1 MRVRRGPHRRRGMAA
16 ATSGRLPGGTMAR
29 MRMLRPAG
37 YPADRAAGRWV
48 FDVLLALVAWA
59 TAVAWASAPPDSY
72 HLATHHPP
80 GAGKIVVL
88 ALMVA
93 PLVVRR
99 IWPIPVFGVMVAA
112 TIGAVLWDRRLVDGL
127 ALLIA
132 LYTVAELRS
141 RRAAL
146 VCAGLLGI
154 TVVVFWVLLVGG
166 AAWSNAIPYAGTV
179 AAALGLGLYS
189 ATRRAY
195 LAELHDRADRLER
208 ERDQQG
214 ALAAAA
220 ERTRI
225 AREMHDVVAHH
236 LTVMVT
242 LSEAAAAAS
251 ASSPDRAAEVMRSV
265 SATGRRA
272 LADTRRL
279 LGVLRQRPGEDLAAA
294 LAPVPDL
301 SRLGALIE
309 EVRSAGLQATLE
321 VCGQAPQVPAGVQLT
336 VYRLVQEALTNT
348 LKHGG
353 PGARATVRLRYVP
366 GELLVDIDDDGAGA
380 AAPAP
385 AGAGGGLIGMQERV
399 HAYGGDV
406 RAGPRQPGGWNG
418 AARLRLDGGDAG

>member
-1 MRVRRGPHRRRGMAA
+1 
-16 ATSGRLPGGTMAR
+16 
-29 MRMLRPAG
+29 
-37 YPADRAAGRWV
+37 
-48 FDVLLALVAWA
+48 
-59 TAVAWASAPPDSY
+59 
-72 HLATHHPP
+72 
-80 GAGKIVVL
+80 
-88 ALMVA
+88 
-93 PLVVRR
+93 
-99 IWPIPVFGVMVAA
+99 
-112 TIGAVLWDRRLVDGL
+112 
-127 ALLIA
+127 
-132 LYTVAELRS
+132 
-141 RRAAL
+141 

-154 TVVVFWVLLVGG
+154 TVVVFWVLLVGR
-166 AAWSNAIPYAGTV
+166 AEWSTAIPYTGTV

-189 ATRRAY
+189 AARRAY

-220 ERTRI
+220 ERARI

-251 ASSPDRAAEVMRSV
+251 ARSPERAAEVMRSV

-279 LGVLRQRPGEDLAAA
+279 LGVLRQRPGDDPAAA

-301 SRLGALIE
+301 TQLDALIE
-309 EVRSAGLQATLE
+309 EVRSAGLQTTLE
-321 VCGQAPQVPAGVQLT
+321 VCGQAPDVPAGVQLT

-353 PGARATVRLRYVP
+353 TGARATVRLRYLP
-366 GELLVDIDDDGAGA
+366 GELRVDIDDDGAGA
-380 AAPAP
+380 TAPAP
-385 AGAGGGLIGMQERV
+385 AGVGGGLIGMQERI

-406 RAGPRQPGGWNG
+406 QAGPRQPAGWNVS
-418 AARLRLDGGDAG
+418 ARLRLDGGEAG

>member
-1 MRVRRGPHRRRGMAA
+1 MAA
-16 ATSGRLPGGTMAR
+16 AAVGRLTGGTMAS

-37 YPADRAAGRWV
+37 YLANRAAGRWV
-48 FDVLLALVAWA
+48 FDVLVALVAWA
-59 TAVAWASAPPDSY
+59 TAVAWASAPPY
-72 HLATHHPP
+72 QNATHHPP
-80 GAGKIVVL
+80 GAGKIVV
-88 ALMVA
+88 VA

-99 IWPIPVFGVMVAA
+99 IWPIPVFGVMVTAA
-112 TIGAVLWDRRLVDGL
+112 IGAVLWDRRLVDGL

-132 LYTVAELRS
+132 VYTVAALRP

-146 VCAGLLGI
+146 VCAGLLEI
-154 TVVVFWVLLVGG
+154 AAVVLGVLLAGR
-166 AAWSNAIPYAGTV
+166 AWWSSATFTTGQTAL

-189 ATRRAY
+189 ASRRAY

-220 ERTRI
+220 ERARI
-225 AREMHDVVAHH
+225 AREMHDVTAHH

-251 ASSPDRAAEVMRSV
+251 ASSPDRAAEVMRAV

-279 LGVLRQRPGEDLAAA
+279 LGVLRQRPGEDPAAA

-301 SRLGALIE
+301 SQLDALIE

-321 VCGQAPQVPAGVQLT
+321 VRGQAPEVPAGVQLT

-348 LKHGG
+348 RKHGG
-353 PGARATVRLRYVP
+353 PGARATVRLRYLP
-366 GELLVDIDDDGAGA
+366 GELRVDIDDDGE
-380 AAPAP
+380 
-385 AGAGGGLIGMQERV
+385 IG
-399 HAYGGDV
+399 
-406 RAGPRQPGGWNG
+406 RAS
-418 AARLRLDGGDAG
+418 

>member
-1 MRVRRGPHRRRGMAA
+1 MAI
-16 ATSGRLPGGTMAR
+16 
-29 MRMLRPAG
+29 MRMLGPAG
-37 YPADRAAGRWV
+37 YLTNRAVGRWV
-48 FDVLLALVAWA
+48 FDVLVTLL
-59 TAVAWASAPPDSY
+59 AWASAVVFY
-72 HLATHHPP
+72 NVATHHPP

-88 ALMVA
+88 ALVVA

-99 IWPIPVFGVMVAA
+99 IWPIPVFGWVVAA
-112 TIGAVLWDRRLVDGL
+112 AIGAVLWDKHLVAWA

-132 LYTVAELRS
+132 VYTVAALRP

-146 VCAGLLGI
+146 VCAGLLEI
-154 TVVVFWVLLVGG
+154 AVVVLLVLLAGRRNF
-166 AAWSNAIPYAGTV
+166 WFEAIIWTGWI

-189 ATRRAY
+189 AARRAY
-195 LAELHDRADRLER
+195 LGELHDRADRLER

-220 ERTRI
+220 ERARI
-225 AREMHDVVAHH
+225 AREMHDVTAHH

-251 ASSPDRAAEVMRSV
+251 ASSPERAAEVMRSV

-279 LGVLRQRPGEDLAAA
+279 LGVLRRRPGDDPAVA

-301 SRLGALIE
+301 TQLDALIE
-309 EVRSAGLQATLE
+309 EVRSAGLQTTLE
-321 VCGQAPQVPAGVQLT
+321 VCGQAPEDVPAGVQLT

-353 PGARATVRLRYVP
+353 PGARATVRLRYLP
-366 GELLVDIDDDGAGA
+366 GELQVDIDDDGAGA

-385 AGAGGGLIGMQERV
+385 VGVGGGLIGMQERA

-406 RAGPRQPGGWNG
+406 RAGPRQPGGWNVS
-418 AARLRLDGGDAG
+418 ARLRLDGGDVP